1 MFCPYLAKILCQRPV
16 RSGLPSAVRGAGA
29 ARFGLR
35 SEVRGMPGAGYF
47 IHCASSGVVIPQIA
61 NPAIINTQNRNLLMI
76 SASLILEDALTDRLH
91 SIGSKNRRAFAAA
104 DEFDKRPGTI
114 RSFGSRTNTRGQD
127 NRTLKFRRQQT
138 EKIYAW
144 NRHDGSGWCNNKVD
158 LTCANSVSRT
168 S

>member
-1 MFCPYLAKILCQRPV
+1 
-16 RSGLPSAVRGAGA
+16 
-29 ARFGLR
+29 
-35 SEVRGMPGAGYF
+35 MPGAGYF

-61 NPAIINTQNRNLLMI
+61 NATIINTQNRNLLMT
-76 SASLILEDALTDRLH
+76 SASLKLEDALTDRLH
-91 SIGSKNRRAFAAA
+91 SVRSKNCRTFAAN
-104 DEFDKRPGTI
+104 EFDKRPGTI
-114 RSFGSRTNTRGQD
+114 RSFRSRTNARGQY

-138 EKIYAW
+138 EKIYPW